1 MILCVLSII
10 ESSSIEKNG
19 SKFSHLLTVRAEV
32 ADSSPPYGQPDRKIS
47 AFFLTTSLKLFKFLF
62 TFKVLCFF
70 IRKNVPIDLTR

>member
-1 MILCVLSII
+1 MCFEYHRVIFHW
-10 ESSSIEKNG
+10 KNG
-19 SKFSHLLTVRAEV
+19 SKFVRAEV